1 MRDGQNAQ
9 GRVGKQ
15 LQESKGP
22 SRKSSIVTARRKF
35 KGDEV
40 EDEDDDDVERT
51 SVSQDRVTATLCT
64 EEFFPS
70 T

>member
-1 MRDGQNAQ
+1 LRDGLNAQ

-40 EDEDDDDVERT
+40 EDEDDDD
-51 SVSQDRVTATLCT
+51 ATLCT